1 MAERR
6 RRDGLSLMDQVAER
20 LRARLEDPRYLAH
33 ELIREQLGDPSPFL
47 GDGRPE
53 CPWIV
58 FDRAENLY
66 AFYLRGRELVQ
77 KVSGRPDTVV
87 CALSMRERSK
97 GHG

>member
-1 MAERR
+1 MAERG
-6 RRDGLSLMDQVAER
+6 RRDGRTLLDQVLAA
-20 LRARLEDPRYLAH
+20 LQAALHDPRRRA
-33 ELIREQLGDPSPFL
+33 EALIREQLGDPGPFL

-53 CPWIV
+53 CPWLV